1 MYKVVFDDKIK
12 KDLKKLDKQ
21 TLKALFNWIEK
32 NLQNTTEPRLKGKAL
47 TGNKKGY
54 WRYRI
59 GDYRLITRIED
70 KKLIIIAINFKHRRE
85 VYQ

>member
-1 MYKVVFDDKIK
+1 MYKVVFDNKIK

-32 NLQNTTEPRLKGKAL
+32 NLQNTTEPRIKGKAL
-47 TGNKKGY
+47 IGNKKGY

-59 GDYRLITRIED
+59 GDYRLITKIED
-70 KKLIIIAINFKHRRE
+70 DKLLIIAINFKHRKE
-85 VYQ
+85 VYK

>member
-12 KDLKKLDKQ
+12 KDLKKLDTQ

-32 NLQNTTEPRLKGKAL
+32 KLQNTTEPRLKGKAL

-85 VYQ
+85 VYK

>member
-32 NLQNTTEPRLKGKAL
+32 NLQNTTEPRIKGKAL
-47 TGNKKGY
+47 IGNKKGY

-59 GDYRLITRIED
+59 GDYRLITKIED
-70 KKLIIIAINFKHRRE
+70 DKLLIIAINFKHRKE
-85 VYQ
+85 VYK

>member
-1 MYKVVFDDKIK
+1 MYKVVFDDNIK

-21 TLKALFNWIEK
+21 TLKVLFNWVEK
-32 NLQNTTEPRLKGKAL
+32 NLHNTSEPRIKGKAL
-47 TGNKKGY
+47 VGNKKGY

-70 KKLIIIAINFKHRRE
+70 TRLLIIAIKFKHRKE
-85 VYQ
+85 IYK